1 MKFSQNWQKIRLL
14 ENAIFF
20 LKNWSGVS
28 GDGKRA
34 WNGGFPKLK
43 NDLKGGNLEGGISLY
58 YLLMW
63 VPPPGCCPPGKAQ
76 TIPLPLFMFSGKNSH
91 TKMLL
96 HSQQLRSLIVLQLN
110 ISYLPSNLF
119 LIILQT
125 KCSGMHKLLEQSGSI
140 WTIVWMLPFAKT
152 VETKSISHNA
162 IGNLLILWVTLV
174 AVLAWTKQTDLS
186 SFLLWYQLHPGDEE
200 KLMVELIQSYNTNNT
215 LSSIYNIKLDIYS
228 EMLQSWTKNSWYIWC
243 NLFQV
248 SPCLLLRNKMGHGM
262 VE

>member
-1 MKFSQNWQKIRLL
+1 
-14 ENAIFF
+14 
-20 LKNWSGVS
+20 
-28 GDGKRA
+28 
-34 WNGGFPKLK
+34 
-43 NDLKGGNLEGGISLY
+43 
-58 YLLMW
+58 
-63 VPPPGCCPPGKAQ
+63 
-76 TIPLPLFMFSGKNSH
+76 
-91 TKMLL
+91 MLL
-96 HSQQLRSLIVLQLN
+96 HSQQLPSLIVLQLN

-125 KCSGMHKLLEQSGSI
+125 QCSGMHNLLEQSGSI

-152 VETKSISHNA
+152 VETKSISHYA

-174 AVLAWTKQTDLS
+174 AVLAWTKQIDLS

-228 EMLQSWTKNSWYIWC
+228 EMLQSWKKNSWYIWC

-248 SPCLLLRNKMGHGM
+248 SHAYYWEIKWDMVWLNRKQGVLLPSYPFPLLSINAGGSGKASDNMTQINITLGREGSLFPKLAKTKCANIFSHDHSYLHHSPTRPFPF
-262 VE
+262 